1 VPADPPPPPAAPGL
15 TGEDPDAGTGAVA
28 LRLES
33 VVRRFGTVTALDHFT
48 LRVARGE
55 VVGLLGH
62 NGAGKTTTVRL
73 LAGLL
78 APDEGSVAVHG
89 IDPLV
94 DGAGVRQRL
103 GVLPARPVVD
113 DRLTG
118 VQNLAFAGAVF
129 GLDDALVAER
139 SAGLLATFGLTD
151 RAGERVGGY
160 STGMRQRLSLARVLV
175 SDPDVLLLDEPTAA
189 LDPVAARQV
198 RRILATLAR
207 EAERT
212 VVVCTHDLAEAEAL
226 CDRVVVMAQGRTIA
240 EGSPAELAAAH
251 APGGL
256 HLEVSRGSTDPAAA
270 LLRDPA
276 AAHALGDARAD
287 VEVVE
292 PGRLRVDG
300 VARDAVPALIRLLV
314 ESGVDLFEA
323 RRETPTLEQVYLA
336 LHGEVP
342 DEEERP

>member
-1 VPADPPPPPAAPGL
+1 MPADPSSPPAAPRFAARPS
-15 TGEDPDAGTGAVA
+15 EVPSAGIA
-28 LRLES
+28 LRLEG
-33 VVRRFGTVTALDHFT
+33 VVRRFGDVTALDHFT

-78 APDEGSVAVHG
+78 APDDGSVAVHG
-89 IDPLV
+89 IDPLL
-94 DGAGVRQRL
+94 DGSGVRQRL

-118 VQNLAFAGAVF
+118 TQNLAFAGAVF
-129 GLDDALVAER
+129 GLPAALIAER
-139 SAGLLATFGLTD
+139 AAELLATFGLTD
-151 RAGERVGGY
+151 RGDARVGGY

-198 RRILATLAR
+198 RRTLGSLAR

-212 VVVCTHDLAEAEAL
+212 VVICTHDLAEAEAL
-226 CDRVVVMAQGRTIA
+226 CDRVVVLAQGRTIA

-251 APGGL
+251 GSGGL
-256 HLEVSRGSTDPAAA
+256 HLEVSGDSTERAMALVRDQAVAGELGVERPA
-270 LLRDPA
+270 
-276 AAHALGDARAD
+276 

-292 PGRLRVDG
+292 PGRLRVRG
-300 VARDAVPALIRLLV
+300 VARDAVPILIRMLLEAGV
-314 ESGVDLFEA
+314 ELFEV
-323 RRETPTLEQVYLA
+323 RRETPTLEEVYLA

-342 DEEERP
+342 DEEERA